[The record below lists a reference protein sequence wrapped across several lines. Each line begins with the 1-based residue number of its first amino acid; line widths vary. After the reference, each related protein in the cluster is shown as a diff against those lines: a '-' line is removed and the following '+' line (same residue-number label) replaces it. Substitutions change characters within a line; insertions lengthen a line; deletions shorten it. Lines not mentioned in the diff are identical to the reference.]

1 MYVQVL
7 WKLAHENGVAH
18 RLICCAG
25 LLHVDQLMKWYCN
38 EAMYIDITTP
48 PPHPGFGDAA
58 LAPIDFPIPMQQS
71 VVLTDMIPQL
81 F

>member
-1 MYVQVL
+1 
-7 WKLAHENGVAH
+7 
-18 RLICCAG
+18 
-25 LLHVDQLMKWYCN
+25 MKWYCN